1 MYVCICR
8 RVSDTELRNTI
19 AAGAESL
26 DDVGQQCG
34 AGTDCGACHEEIAD
48 FLQEV
53 RCQRPTGAWRKAGDL
68 SLAA

>member
-19 AAGAESL
+19 ATGAQNL
-26 DDVGQQCG
+26 DEVGQRCG

-48 FLQEV
+48 FLQEA
-53 RCQRPTGAWRKAGDL
+53 RCQRQTGTWHQVHDL